1 MIARVPPLILGLGS
15 EMPTALE
22 NPSVEVRRFKPALNP
37 GYQQQLIE
45 LVTSI
50 VTVPPEDAFGPLDGA
65 IEEANA
71 RQQLLAAEGIPSAA
85 LFPTAA
91 FGASLR
97 LLRDLLRQG
106 WGAGVDDEGIY
117 LLPPDAAVPSGDP
130 AHTKSAVRRSF
141 SFARQAQL
149 ADPATAKF
157 IRDME
162 RRGIG
167 RLFETGAD
175 LAKRLERAHRAGTIE
190 DAIEPLIQE
199 VTPNAIDEETGIRLQ
214 DVWRY
219 ARHLW
224 SIPYQSTPGRNMY
237 YLVRDR
243 AGENR
248 PIIGIAALGNAV
260 LGLHQ
265 RDEALGWTL
274 DALDRRLCEADAKQ
288 RSVIAHCLVDTL
300 QAAISDIYRED
311 LLPALEFT
319 DAAVQRLQKIEQHAS
334 ERRLRA
340 LAEAKDKRTP
350 EYHFVRRAHAAL
362 EAGELDSVDWI
373 RLAKTDLYTKKRA
386 GTLASLIRA
395 MAVLQRH
402 DVTRN
407 SDALLGLFRREEGRR
422 SIDVAIRQIKVR
434 AIAENV
440 MEVITCGAVAPY
452 GEVLGGK
459 LIAMLLASPKVV
471 ADFRARYA
479 GRVSL
484 IASAMKAAPV
494 YRNPEL
500 VLLTTSSL
508 YSIGSSQYNR
518 VKIPSPDQRGG
529 AVEYKQIGRTDSF
542 GTVHIAPD
550 TAESLRLVATLSTAR
565 RQVNYLFGEGISP
578 KLRTIR
584 SGLDALGLQ
593 SDTFLRHHSPRILY
607 AVRLCR
613 NADDVLLGLDDSPD
627 YFLGGDPSAT
637 DAIVAKAWKERW
649 LRSRA
654 SRPEIMQRLRAMGSE
669 PLRISPDVEEAE
681 RAHRITHVPV
691 PLGGST
697 PYSETVD
704 RNSPIVFLEKLY
716 RSANSYAD
724 RLTRE
729 ELEWLN
735 VDLGLEGYV
744 LDQVREK
751 KQVIVTGNPGDGK
764 THLIERVRPQLEAEG
779 ARVLTDANALS
790 DREVLAAWKEC
801 AAVGRP
807 FVLAINEWPLFILKR
822 LARHTGF
829 PCVDEAVRQVQ
840 EAQRFVGPE
849 PAAPLHNVV
858 VIDLNLRNLLCPSVL
873 KQTIDRLTQDRFYE
887 GLHPDDPALRN
898 RDALRTARVQ
908 ERLIA
913 LLDLVAK
920 RSGHVSMRHLMGFL
934 GYLITGGQTAVE
946 RLASQGS
953 GRFDYATLA
962 FEGGEGR
969 LFDQIRATFDPAR
982 VTHPEHDF
990 NLWRGSADRDGWLP
1004 GRQPGAA
1011 PQQFHEEQR
1020 QAAFAALKRRFFFEH
1035 AQGNDLLALIPEDEG
1050 AFDWLVEKGQEG
1062 NQAVV
1067 RDLILGLNRFFEPEG
1082 AENDRD
1088 ELMLWQSHRFD
1099 VRPPDTFVALHRVPY
1114 RQFKAEPVKYAS
1126 WVEAWLP
1133 REQRLT
1139 RRFALVAINP
1149 VTGREIAH
1157 LVVDRDLYL
1166 TLRDAERGLGRA
1178 SWSRSA
1184 TRKVTRFIDHLHQLV
1199 SEGAPIQDLRVRN
1212 VSAGVERRFEIQ
1224 HSPSRYLL

>member
-1 MIARVPPLILGLGS
+1 MPVAS
-15 EMPTALE
+15 ERQ
-22 NPSVEVRRFKPALNP
+22 SVEVRRFRPALHA
-37 GYQQQLIE
+37 GYQQRLIE

-50 VTVPPEDAFGPLDGA
+50 IAVPLDDAFVHLDRA

-71 RQQLLAAEGIPSAA
+71 RQQLLAKEGIPSEA

-91 FGASLR
+91 YGASLR

-117 LLPPDAAVPSGDP
+117 LLPPDVAVPGTDP
-130 AHTKSAVRRSF
+130 ANAKTAVRRSF
-141 SFARQAQL
+141 NFARQAQL

-157 IRDME
+157 IREME
-162 RRGIG
+162 HRGIG
-167 RLFETGAD
+167 RLFETGVD
-175 LAKRLERAHRAGTIE
+175 LAERLEQAHRSGTLE
-190 DAIEPLIQE
+190 GAIEPLIQE
-199 VTPNAIDEETGIRLQ
+199 VTPQRLDDDTGIRLQ

-237 YLVRDR
+237 YLVRDQ
-243 AGENR
+243 AAENR

-260 LGLHQ
+260 LGLYQ

-274 DALDRRLCEADAKQ
+274 DALNRRLREADAKE
-288 RSVIAHCLVDTL
+288 RTAIAHRLVDTL
-300 QAAISDIYRED
+300 HAAIHDIYLDD
-311 LLPALEFT
+311 LLPALELT
-319 DAAVQRLQKIEQHAS
+319 EDAVERLQKIEQQAA
-334 ERRLRA
+334 ERRQRA
-340 LAEAKDKRTP
+340 LEEARDKRTP
-350 EYHFVRRAHAAL
+350 EYQFVREAHSAL
-362 EAGELDSVDWI
+362 EAGQLDSVDWI
-373 RLAKTDLYTKKRA
+373 RLAQTDLYTKKRA
-386 GTLASLIRA
+386 GTLSSLIRA
-395 MAVLQRH
+395 LMVLQAY

-407 SDALLGLFRREEGRR
+407 SDALLALFRGEDGRR
-422 SIDVAIRQIKVR
+422 SVDVAIRQIKVR

-459 LIAMLLASPKVV
+459 LVAMLLASPKVV

-518 VKIPSPDQRGG
+518 VKIPSPDERGG
-529 AVEYKQIGRTDSF
+529 AIEYEQIGRTDSF

-550 TAESLRLVATLSTAR
+550 TAESLRLVTTLGTAR

-584 SGLDALGLQ
+584 SGLEALGLQ

-613 NADDVLLGLDDSPD
+613 NAADVLLGLDDSPD
-627 YFLGGDPSAT
+627 YFLGEDPSVAT
-637 DAIVAKAWKERW
+637 TAVATTWKERW

-654 SRPEIMQRLRAMGSE
+654 ARPETLERLKAMGAE

-681 RAHRITHVPV
+681 QKRSVAHLPLA
-691 PLGGST
+691 LGGATASAG
-697 PYSETVD
+697 TVD
-704 RNSPIVFLEKLY
+704 RNSPIIFVEKLY

-729 ELEWLN
+729 ELDWIN

-744 LDQVREK
+744 IEQTRQH

-764 THLIERVRPQLEAEG
+764 THLIERIRPQLEATG
-779 ARVLTDANALS
+779 AKVLTDANALS
-790 DREVLAAWKEC
+790 DAEVLAAWQEC
-801 AAVGRP
+801 AAAGRP
-807 FVLAINEWPLFILKR
+807 FVLAINEWPLFVLKR
-822 LARHTGF
+822 LGRGTGF
-829 PCVDEAVRQVQ
+829 PGVEEAVRQVQ
-840 EAQRFVGPE
+840 EAQRYVGPE
-849 PAAPLHNVV
+849 PAAPRHNVAV
-858 VIDLNLRNLLCPSVL
+858 VDLNLRNLLSPVVL
-873 KQTIDRLTQDRFYE
+873 RQAIDRLTQDRFYQ
-887 GLHPDDPALRN
+887 GLHPEDPALQN
-898 RDALRTARVQ
+898 RDALRTPRVQ

-953 GRFDYATLA
+953 GRFDYATLV
-962 FEGGEGR
+962 FQGGEGH
-969 LFDQIRATFDPAR
+969 LFGQIRDTFDPAR
-982 VTHPEHDF
+982 ITHPEHDF
-990 NLWRGSADRDGWLP
+990 NLWRGSTAREGWLP
-1004 GRQPGAA
+1004 QYRPGAA

-1020 QAAFAALKRRFFFEH
+1020 QSAFTALKRRFFFEH
-1035 AQGNDLLALIPEDEG
+1035 AQGQELLALIPEDEI
-1050 AFDWLVEKGQEG
+1050 AFDRLVEKGQEG

-1082 AENDRD
+1082 ADTDRD

-1114 RQFKAEPVKYAS
+1114 RQFKAEPAKYAP

-1133 REQRLT
+1133 LEQRLA
-1139 RRFALVAINP
+1139 RSFALIAISP
-1149 VTGREIAH
+1149 TTGQEIAQ
-1157 LVVDRDLYL
+1157 LIVDRDLYL

-1178 SWSRSA
+1178 SWAGGA

-1199 SEGAPIQDLRVRN
+1199 SDGAPVEDLRVRN

-1224 HSPSRYLL
+1224 HEPSRYLL

>member
-1 MIARVPPLILGLGS
+1 
-15 EMPTALE
+15 MPAVLE
-22 NPSVEVRRFKPALNP
+22 HVGVEVRRFRPALNP
-37 GYQQQLIE
+37 GYQHQLIE

-50 VTVPPEDAFGPLDGA
+50 VSLPTEHALEHLDHA
-65 IEEANA
+65 VEAANA
-71 RQQLLAAEGIPSAA
+71 RQELLAAEGISSAA
-85 LFPTAA
+85 LYPTAA
-91 FGASLR
+91 YGATLR

-106 WGAGVDDEGIY
+106 WGAGVDDEGVY
-117 LLPPDAAVPSGDP
+117 LLPPEAATFRADP
-130 AHTKSAVRRSF
+130 ALTKFAVRRSF

-157 IRDME
+157 IREME
-162 RRGIG
+162 KRGIG
-167 RLFETGAD
+167 KLFETGTD
-175 LAKRLERAHRAGTIE
+175 LAERLERAQRAGTVD
-190 DAIEPLIQE
+190 DAIQPLIQE
-199 VTPNAIDEETGIRLQ
+199 VTSTSIDEVTGIHLQ

-237 YLVRDR
+237 YLVRDQ
-243 AGENR
+243 AGKNR

-260 LGLHQ
+260 LGLYQ

-274 DALDRRLCEADAKQ
+274 DALSRRLHEADAKQ
-288 RSVIAHCLVDTL
+288 RSVIANRLVDTL
-300 QAAISDIYRED
+300 HQAISDIYHED
-311 LLPALEFT
+311 LLPVLEFT
-319 DAAVQRLQKIEQHAS
+319 AEAVERLQKIEQDAS
-334 ERRLRA
+334 ERRLKA
-340 LAEAKDKRTP
+340 LAEAKERRTP
-350 EYHFVRRAHAAL
+350 EYHFIRKAHAAL
-362 EAGELDSVDWI
+362 EAGELESVDWI
-373 RLAKTDLYTKKRA
+373 GLARTDLYTKKRA

-395 MAVLQRH
+395 LIVLRQYE
-402 DVTRN
+402 VTRN
-407 SDALLGLFRREEGRR
+407 SEALLTLLQREDGRR

-434 AIAENV
+434 AIAEKV

-459 LIAMLLASPKVV
+459 LVAMLLASPKVV
-471 ADFRARYA
+471 ADFRERYS

-518 VKIPSPDQRGG
+518 IRIPSPDKSGG
-529 AVEYKQIGRTDSF
+529 AIEYVRIGKTHSY

-550 TAESLRLVATLSTAR
+550 TAESLRLIATLSSAR

-584 SGLDALGLQ
+584 AGLDALGLD

-607 AVRLCR
+607 AVKLCR
-613 NADDVLLGLDDSPD
+613 NADDLLLGLDDYPD
-627 YFLGGDPSAT
+627 YFLGVDPSTTYAV
-637 DAIVAKAWKERW
+637 VAKAWKKRW

-654 SRPEIMQRLRAMGSE
+654 SRPETLHRLRAMGSE

-681 RAHRITHVPV
+681 QAHRA
-691 PLGGST
+691 
-697 PYSETVD
+697 VD
-704 RNSPIVFLEKLY
+704 LPMLQSGRRTSSGTIDRSSHIVFIERLY

-724 RLTRE
+724 RLTHE

-744 LDQVREK
+744 VDRIREN

-764 THLIERVRPQLEAEG
+764 THLIERIRPHLEAAG
-779 ARVLTDANALS
+779 AKVITDANALP
-790 DREVLAAWKEC
+790 DQEVLAAWQEC
-801 AAVGRP
+801 AAASRP
-807 FVLAINEWPLFILKR
+807 FVLAINEWPLFVLRR
-822 LARHTGF
+822 LASRAEF
-829 PCVDEAVRQVQ
+829 PGVEEAVRQVQ

-849 PAAPLHNVV
+849 PEPARYNVA
-858 VIDLNLRNLLCPSVL
+858 VIDLNLRNLLAPSVL
-873 KQTIDRLTQDRFYE
+873 QQAIDRLTQDRFYE

-898 RDALRTARVQ
+898 RDALRTPRVQ
-908 ERLIA
+908 QRLIA

-953 GRFDYATLA
+953 GKFDYSTLA

-969 LFDQIRATFDPAR
+969 LFDQVRATFDPAR
-982 VTHPEHDF
+982 ITHPRYDLD
-990 NLWRGSADRDGWLP
+990 LWRGSVDPDGWLQ

-1011 PQQFHEEQR
+1011 PQQFHEQQR
-1020 QAAFAALKRRFFFEH
+1020 QSAFAALKRRFFFEH
-1035 AQGNDLLALIPEDEG
+1035 AQGDELLALVPEDEI
-1050 AFDWLVEKGQEG
+1050 AFDGLVEKGQEG
-1062 NQAVV
+1062 NQTVV

-1082 AENDRD
+1082 AEHDRD
-1088 ELMLWQSHRFD
+1088 ELVLWQSHRFD
-1099 VRPPDTFVALHRVPY
+1099 VRPPDTFVALHRLSY
-1114 RQFKAEPVKYAS
+1114 RHFRAEPVKFAS
-1126 WVEAWLP
+1126 WVEAWLS

-1139 RRFALVAINP
+1139 RSFALVADNP
-1149 VTGREIAH
+1149 TTNQEIA
-1157 LVVDRDLYL
+1157 LVVDRALYL

-1178 SWSRSA
+1178 SWSGSA

-1199 SEGAPIQDLRVRN
+1199 GGGAPVEDLRVRN
-1212 VSAGVERRFEIQ
+1212 VSVGLERRFEIQ
-1224 HSPSRYLL
+1224 HEPPRYLL

>member
-1 MIARVPPLILGLGS
+1 MPL
-15 EMPTALE
+15 ALE
-22 NPSVEVRRFKPALNP
+22 RVSVEVRRFRPALHA
-37 GYQQQLIE
+37 GYQQELIE
-45 LVTSI
+45 LVTR
-50 VTVPPEDAFGPLDGA
+50 VVDGPADDAIAHLYAA
-65 IEEANA
+65 IEETNA
-71 RQQLLAAEGIPSAA
+71 RQELLAGEGIPSEA
-85 LFPTAA
+85 LYPTAA

-117 LLPPDAAVPSGDP
+117 LLPPEAAVPSVDP

-167 RLFETGAD
+167 RLFETGAG
-175 LAKRLERAHRAGTIE
+175 LAERLARAQRIGTLE
-190 DAIEPLIQE
+190 GAIEPLIQE
-199 VTPNAIDEETGIRLQ
+199 VTPKGTDEDTGIRLQ
-214 DVWRY
+214 DIWRY

-237 YLVRDR
+237 YLIRDR
-243 AGENR
+243 AGEKR

-260 LGLHQ
+260 LGLYQ

-274 DALDRRLCEADAKQ
+274 NALNRRLLAANAKQ
-288 RSVIAHCLVDTL
+288 RSAIAHRLVDTL
-300 QAAISDIYRED
+300 HAAIRDIYHED
-311 LLPALEFT
+311 LLPAVEFS
-319 DAAVQRLQKIEQHAS
+319 DAAVERLQKIEQQAA
-334 ERRLRA
+334 ERRQRTL
-340 LAEAKDKRTP
+340 EKVKDKRTA
-350 EYHFVRRAHAAL
+350 EYYFVRQAHAAL
-362 EAGELDSVDWI
+362 EAGDLDSVDWI
-373 RLAKTDLYTKKRA
+373 RLARTDLYTKKRA
-386 GTLASLIRA
+386 SALASLIRA
-395 MAVLQRH
+395 VAVLQRH

-407 SDALLGLFRREEGRR
+407 SEALFGLFRREEGRR
-422 SIDVAIRQIKVR
+422 AIDVAIRQIKVR

-440 MEVITCGAVAPY
+440 MEIITCGAVAPY
-452 GEVLGGK
+452 GEILGGK
-459 LIAMLLASPKVV
+459 LVAMLLASPKVV

-518 VKIPSPDQRGG
+518 VKIPSPDGRGG
-529 AVEYKQIGRTDSF
+529 AIEYEQIGRTDGF

-550 TAESLRLVATLSTAR
+550 TAESLRLVATLSTPR

-584 SGLDALGLQ
+584 SGLDALGLE

-627 YFLGGDPSAT
+627 YFLGEDPSAADT
-637 DAIVAKAWKERW
+637 VVAKAWKERW

-654 SRPEIMQRLRAMGSE
+654 ARPETIERLKAMGHE

-681 RAHRITHVPV
+681 QARRDAHVPLPRGRPSV
-691 PLGGST
+691 ISGT
-697 PYSETVD
+697 DD
-704 RNSPIVFLEKLY
+704 RNGPIVFVEKLY

-729 ELEWLN
+729 ELDWLN

-744 LDQVREK
+744 LDQAREK

-764 THLIERVRPQLEAEG
+764 THLIERIRPQLEAAG
-779 ARVLTDANALS
+779 AKVLTDANALS
-790 DREVLAAWKEC
+790 DPEVLAAWQAC
-801 AAVGRP
+801 AAAGRP
-807 FVLAINEWPLFILKR
+807 FVLAINEWPLFALRR
-822 LARHTGF
+822 LAREAGF
-829 PCVDEAVRQVQ
+829 HGVDEAVRQVQ

-849 PAAPLHNVV
+849 PTAALHNVAV
-858 VIDLNLRNLLCPSVL
+858 VDLSLRNLLSRSVL
-873 KQTIDRLTQDRFYE
+873 TQAIDRLTQDQFYQ
-887 GLHPDDPALRN
+887 GLHPDDPALGN
-898 RDALRTARVQ
+898 REALRTPRVQ

-934 GYLITGGQTAVE
+934 AYLITGGQTAVE

-962 FEGGEGR
+962 FEKGEGR
-969 LFDQIRATFDPAR
+969 LFDQIRDTFDPAR
-982 VTHPEHDF
+982 ITHPEHDF
-990 NLWRGSADRDGWLP
+990 DLWRGSADRSGWLP
-1004 GRQPGAA
+1004 GRQPRAA
-1011 PQQFHEEQR
+1011 PQQLHEEQR

-1035 AQGNDLLALIPEDEG
+1035 AQGDELLALIPEDEV
-1050 AFDWLVEKGQEG
+1050 AFDRLVENGQEG

-1114 RQFKAEPVKYAS
+1114 RQFKAEPVKYAP

-1133 REQRLT
+1133 HEQRLI
-1139 RRFALVAINP
+1139 RSFALVAINP
-1149 VTGREIAH
+1149 VTGQAVAQ

-1178 SWSRSA
+1178 SWSGSA
-1184 TRKVTRFIDHLHQLV
+1184 TRKLTRFIDHLHQLV
-1199 SEGAPIQDLRVRN
+1199 SEGAPVEDLRVRH

-1224 HSPSRYLL
+1224 HEPSRYLL